1 MDSPDNHQSNL
12 RRPRLQFRLL
22 ELFIFMTISSISF
35 ALLRRWGMRGF
46 MEQVVAAGFVGG
58 FFACIAGI
66 HFRIK
71 HNLGL

>member
-1 MDSPDNHQSNL
+1 MDSPHDQQSNL

-46 MEQVVAAGFVGG
+46 MEQIVAAGFVGS
-58 FFACIAGI
+58 FVACIAGI